1 MKKNQNSNNMSFIDE
16 TSNVTKKAKVK
27 KRNKELKIKQSR
39 LRKPLQNDNLLK
51 NYFEFDKQ
59 QLTESDLTIY
69 KIINPPNASTTIIDN
84 SNTSS
89 SIENNTTCPIET
101 STVDTIITCQKV
113 KCKTMNNTNNLN
125 QHASSNIEYSS
136 SSLTI
141 NSINSSSGG
150 SSTSGSSSSAC
161 SDNTSK
167 EEEEEAV
174 EFDDCESFLSS
185 ISFLFN

>member
-113 KCKTMNNTNNLN
+113 KCKTMNNNNLN

-161 SDNTSK
+161 SDNTLK
-167 EEEEEAV
+167 EEEAV

-185 ISFLFN
+185 ISFLYN

>member
-1 MKKNQNSNNMSFIDE
+1 MKKNQNANNMSFIDE

-69 KIINPPNASTTIIDN
+69 KIINPPNASTDN
-84 SNTSS
+84 TFS
-89 SIENNTTCPIET
+89 ENITTCSNASSLSSGT
-101 STVDTIITCQKV
+101 SENVKDTIITKV

-141 NSINSSSGG
+141 NNSSGG
-150 SSTSGSSSSAC
+150 SSSSGS

-185 ISFLFN
+185 ISFLYN